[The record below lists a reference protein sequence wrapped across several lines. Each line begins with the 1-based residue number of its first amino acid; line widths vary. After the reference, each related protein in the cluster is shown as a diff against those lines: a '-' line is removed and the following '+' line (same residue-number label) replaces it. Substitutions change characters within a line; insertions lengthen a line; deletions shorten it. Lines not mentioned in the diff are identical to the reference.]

1 MINYK
6 AASKDDLLKEYKR
19 LSDIVGD
26 TPVGT
31 KKEFLHLPQIL
42 HSNEVP
48 QAIASGSMESKNWLL
63 VLTNYR
69 VIFLHKGML
78 FGLKQVDINLDNIVS
93 VGGKTGMILGDILI
107 GTSGQNY
114 AISNVSKKTV
124 IPFTNLINEAR
135 DKKKNISSEQQTTNS
150 EQLSNS
156 STSDLISQLEKLASL
171 KEKGILS
178 EEEFL
183 QQKNKLLNS

>member
-6 AASKDDLLKEYKR
+6 TASKDDLLKEYKR
-19 LSDIVGD
+19 LSDVVGD

-42 HSNEVP
+42 HSNEIP
-48 QAIASGSMESKNWLL
+48 QAIASGSMENKNWLL

-69 VIFLHKGML
+69 VIFLNKGML
-78 FGLKQVDINLDNIVS
+78 FGLKQMDINLDNIVS
-93 VGGKTGMILGDILI
+93 VGGKTGMLLGDILI

-114 AISNVSKKTV
+114 TISNVSKKTV
-124 IPFTNLINEAR
+124 VPFTNLVNEAR
-135 DKKKNISSEQQTTNS
+135 DKKKSINAEPQPTNS
-150 EQLSNS
+150 ENLSNT
-156 STSDLISQLEKLASL
+156 STDDLIAQLEKLASL
-171 KEKGILS
+171 KEKGVLS